1 MKPLLMAGALLAALV
16 SLPLQA
22 QTAPQTPASG
32 IGADTSTILQDASR
46 LFREGRSFDAK
57 LLLVPLAGRD
67 VPDAL
72 FAVGRIE
79 ESEGMYARAAE
90 LYERAAKQKHGPS
103 INNLGALY
111 AEGLG
116 VPRDPAR
123 AVASYREAAQLG
135 SADGMVNLALALIT
149 RATTAQAGESPAEL
163 VERAANLNHP
173 VGMRLHGS
181 TLMLDAARQ
190 RLGFGWL
197 EKAAAAG
204 DAPAMVDVALAKQRG
219 QITPRDFEGAARLL
233 QTAAATGLPAAKREL
248 ATVYELGLGVATN
261 TAEAQRLRR
270 EVEIAERGAA
280 SRSQTPAAQNAPAN
294 ARPAQPSPGQ
304 PNLTR

>member
-1 MKPLLMAGALLAALV
+1 MKQGHLASALVTYALAAALAAPV
-16 SLPLQA
+16 HA
-22 QTAPQTPASG
+22 QTAPSG
-32 IGADTSTILQDASR
+32 SVADTLNILQEASR

-90 LYERAAKQKHGPS
+90 LYERAARQKHAPS

-123 AVASYREAAQLG
+123 AVAGYREAAQLG
-135 SADGMVNLALALIT
+135 SADGMVNLALAIIT
-149 RATTAQAGESPAEL
+149 RATSAQPGESPAEL
-163 VERAANLNHP
+163 VERAASLNHP
-173 VGMRLHGS
+173 AGMRLHGS
-181 TLMLDAARQ
+181 TLMLDPARQ
-190 RLGFGWL
+190 RAGFTWL

-219 QITPRDFEGAARLL
+219 QITRRDFEGAAALL
-233 QTAAATGLPAAKREL
+233 QRAAASGLPAAKREL
-248 ATVYELGLGVATN
+248 ATVYELGLGVPTN
-261 TAEAQRLRR
+261 AAEAQRLRR
-270 EVEIAERGAA
+270 EVEIAERAA
-280 SRSQTPAAQNAPAN
+280 ATRPAVPDPAPATV
-294 ARPAQPSPGQ
+294 R
-304 PNLTR
+304 R

>member
-1 MKPLLMAGALLAALV
+1 MTNTLAARAFSLLLSALLAQAALA
-16 SLPLQA
+16 QA
-22 QTAPQTPASG
+22 PSTAAA
-32 IGADTSTILQDASR
+32 ADTSSILQEASR

-135 SADGMVNLALALIT
+135 SADGMVNLALAIIT

-181 TLMLDAARQ
+181 TLMLDTTRQ

-204 DAPAMVDVALAKQRG
+204 DPPAMVDVALAKQRG
-219 QITPRDFEGAARLL
+219 QITARDFEGAARLL
-233 QTAAATGLPAAKREL
+233 QAAAATGLPAAKREL
-248 ATVYELGLGVATN
+248 ATVYELGLGVPTN

-270 EVEIAERGAA
+270 EVEIAERAAA
-280 SRSQTPAAQNAPAN
+280 SRAQAPASQNAPAN
-294 ARPAQPSPGQ
+294 ARPAQSSPGQ

>member
-1 MKPLLMAGALLAALV
+1 MVSAILSALLAQAAL
-16 SLPLQA
+16 A
-22 QTAPQTPASG
+22 QTPPAASP
-32 IGADTSTILQDASR
+32 AETASILQEASR

-135 SADGMVNLALALIT
+135 SADGMVNLALAIIT
-149 RATTAQAGESPAEL
+149 RATTAQPGESPSEL

-204 DAPAMVDVALAKQRG
+204 DPPAMVDVALAKQRG
-219 QITPRDFEGAARLL
+219 QITARDFEGAAKLL
-233 QTAAATGLPAAKREL
+233 QTASATGLPAAKREL
-248 ATVYELGLGVATN
+248 ATVYELGLGVPTN
-261 TAEAQRLRR
+261 AAEAQRLRR
-270 EVEIAERGAA
+270 EVEIAERAAA
-280 SRSQTPAAQNAPAN
+280 SRTPAPASQNAPAN